1 MCNEEKKKP
10 LNRKIKKK
18 IHYVINNLMFVSF
31 FFYLQLQLTLKN
43 SDAATRNSAE
53 QRKIIIP
60 QVYVFRK
67 QIILWTS
74 NTFRRTIDV
83 EKKRQKKI
91 DNASILKQSLHFLC
105 RQRERKKQWSL
116 HCFRRQQTI
125 HFQRRITAV
134 VRPRVRWGKEGRA
147 VTHEEMNRA

>member
-1 MCNEEKKKP
+1 
-10 LNRKIKKK
+10 
-18 IHYVINNLMFVSF
+18 MFVSF

-91 DNASILKQSLHFLC
+91 DNASILK
-105 RQRERKKQWSL
+105 
-116 HCFRRQQTI
+116 
-125 HFQRRITAV
+125 
-134 VRPRVRWGKEGRA
+134 
-147 VTHEEMNRA
+147 